1 MSNQILN
8 VAWTTLLAALVLFPQ
23 NTQGQYALDYG
34 FAFGTGNYLGDIGGD
49 NLERRD
55 FFPDLHLNQ
64 TKLSTHVFVR
74 QRLNGAIA
82 LRAQLGT
89 TYIEDYDNLSSN
101 PARMTRNAHFRNFI
115 HEFSLRSEVNIFS
128 RTSITKY
135 SSKLRVGVN
144 TYGILGVTGFMHNP
158 QARLDPTSAQYH
170 YDQGNITELVSAWN
184 YDKWYNLRDAG
195 TEKQDYG
202 LASFGIPMG
211 VGASFMV
218 NYTTR
223 VGIDFV
229 WNLTFTD
236 FLDDVSGTYA
246 DPESFVGNA
255 EAGLTRDMQYVLS
268 QPANPTVAAAAG
280 VDNPE
285 AFLNSFRWDAAY
297 ESPRG
302 NPDKNDSYG
311 TLQVTVSKVVKN
323 SSSFFKTNNYSSR
336 RSARKRAYRRGKP
349 DNDRIF
355 GRPKV

>member
-1 MSNQILN
+1 MSNQIFN

-323 SSSFFKTNNYSSR
+323 SSSFLKTNNYSSR